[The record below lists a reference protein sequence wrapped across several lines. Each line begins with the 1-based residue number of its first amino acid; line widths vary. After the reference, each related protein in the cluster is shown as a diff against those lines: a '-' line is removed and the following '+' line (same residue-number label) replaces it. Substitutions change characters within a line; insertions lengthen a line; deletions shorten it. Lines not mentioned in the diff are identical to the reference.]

1 MRSNLGN
8 VALPTPPNDHRSAS
22 NDVPVKTHSSREQSN
37 DRYASSHHIEIEDGA
52 FCVDCSTLGGLLH
65 IHPADIPEL
74 MRKRAITSV
83 CERGIDDHEGQFR
96 LSFFYGN
103 RRGRLR
109 VDESGRILQRSVVDF
124 GERPPVMHKPQS

>member
-1 MRSNLGN
+1 MRSNPGN

-22 NDVPVKTHSSREQSN
+22 NDVPVETRSSHEQSN
-37 DRYASSHHIEIEDGA
+37 DRSASSHHIEIEDGA
-52 FCVDCSTLGGLLH
+52 FCVDSSTLGGLLH

-74 MRKRAITSV
+74 MRKRAITTA

-103 RRGRLR
+103 RRGRLS